1 MPISK
6 TPLYL
11 KWTRRS
17 DGMDLLFFEGNC
29 LVNKNSF
36 YFKIEKKRSQV
47 IITILSNTES
57 SIHHNHPN

>member
-1 MPISK
+1 
-6 TPLYL
+6 
-11 KWTRRS
+11 
-17 DGMDLLFFEGNC
+17 MDLLFFEGNC